1 MPINKFG
8 AMLRNESNK
17 DGETCKNYV
26 RSSALCLDGDAFDAR
41 DRKIRRLA
49 SPTNDADAVNKVYM
63 DKKMTHIL
71 KACDAKSSKLREEI
85 LTKLK
90 FLQKTQLV
98 EELHAP
104 ARRIFPRR
112 RVLVHGYDDLWQADL
127 VDMQPHARI
136 NGGNKYILTVIDVLS
151 KYAWGVPLKTK
162 SGGEVAA
169 AFRMIF
175 RNRCPKNLQTDQGK
189 EFYNSEMH
197 KLLTKR
203 GINHYST
210 YSVMKASI
218 VERFNRTL
226 KNSMWKEFTLNGT
239 YKWINVL
246 PHLVAK
252 YNAQKHRTIG
262 MRPCDVTPTISN
274 RLLYTAYNNIKI
286 AAPAKFNVG
295 QSVRISKFK
304 TIFDKGYTP
313 NWTTE
318 VFEIVKVQA
327 TNPVTYLLQDS
338 CGNPV
343 AGGFYEHEL
352 HRVANPGVH
361 LVEKVLRRKGNKVY
375 VKWLG
380 LSNDSNPGLPLGRP
394 TH

>member
-1 MPINKFG
+1 M
-8 AMLRNESNK
+8 
-17 DGETCKNYV
+17 
-26 RSSALCLDGDAFDAR
+26 
-41 DRKIRRLA
+41 
-49 SPTNDADAVNKVYM
+49 
-63 DKKMTHIL
+63 
-71 KACDAKSSKLREEI
+71 SKE
-85 LTKLK
+85 
-90 FLQKTQLV
+90 KTQLV

-151 KYAWGVPLKTK
+151 KYAWGIPLKNK
-162 SGGEVAA
+162 SGSEVAK
-169 AFRMIF
+169 AFRTIF
-175 RNRCPKNLQTDQGK
+175 RNRCPKNLQTDQGTD
-189 EFYNSEMH
+189 FYNSEVQ
-197 KLLTKR
+197 KLLTKH

-239 YKWINVL
+239 YKWINAL

-252 YNAQKHRTIG
+252 YNSQKHRTIG
-262 MRPCDVTPTISN
+262 MRPCDVTPAISK
-274 RLLYTAYNNIKI
+274 RLLRTVYNNIKI
-286 AAPAKFNVG
+286 SASAKFSVG

-304 TIFDKGYTP
+304 TVFDKGYTP

-318 VFEIVKVQA
+318 VFQIVKVQA

-338 CGNPV
+338 WGNPV

-352 HRVANPGVH
+352 HRVANPDVY

-380 LSNDSNPGLPLGRP
+380 LSNVNNSWINKDNVL
-394 TH
+394 